1 MAHVSRTALVDDL
14 EALGLDEGPVL
25 LVHSSLKRL
34 GFVED
39 GPRAVVEALIEVVVR
54 RRDGTLAM
62 PCFSIQDSMRA
73 TLASGRSFDV
83 RSTPCTLGAIPEA
96 FRRHPGVLRS
106 VHPTHSIAA
115 MGPLADRI
123 VRDHHRCASSFGKD
137 SPMVRI
143 MESGGLLAGL
153 GTDLGPVTFYHC
165 LEDLEGDFPLDVY
178 GAEPPLRVTCLD
190 RHGIPHDLELHA
202 HAPER
207 SSTRI
212 DRQESRAIREF
223 FTAAL
228 EKNAGLRWFAIGQ
241 GRGWIVPMPDMYAEC
256 ARLMR
261 AGVTI
266 YTTASELATLEGSG
280 VCRPDRPPPGSD
292 PRHGPS

>member
-14 EALGLDEGPVL
+14 EALALDESPVL

-34 GFVED
+34 GFVEG
-39 GPRAVVEALIEVVVR
+39 GPRAVVEALIEVIVR
-54 RRDGTLAM
+54 RRNGTLAM

-73 TLASGRSFDV
+73 TLASRRSFDV
-83 RSTPCTLGAIPEA
+83 RSTPCTLGAIPET
-96 FRRHPGVLRS
+96 FRRHPQVLRS

-123 VRDHHRCASSFGKD
+123 VRDHHRCGSSFGKD

-143 MESGGLLAGL
+143 METGGLLAGL

-165 LEDLEGDFPLDVY
+165 LEDLESDFPVDVY
-178 GAEPPLRVTCLD
+178 GAEPPFRITCLD
-190 RHGIPHDLELHA
+190 RHGVPHDLELRA

-207 SSTRI
+207 SRTRI

-228 EKNAGLRWFAIGQ
+228 EKNVGLRWFAIGQ
-241 GRGWIVPMPDMYAEC
+241 GQGWIVPMPDMYAEC

-266 YTTASELATLEGSG
+266 YTTASELEGLG
-280 VCRPDRPPPGSD
+280 LNRPPERRPPGSD
-292 PRHGPS
+292 ARHGPS